1 MPRVF
6 RAGHQYAEIHAFQWK
21 MLRRA
26 LEVLWVQARGEIVS
40 LNRNNLAEAMNS
52 GWGYLHFGMPTKKSE
67 ELDRLRVCYRIL
79 DVNVYQFHDI
89 ESL

>member
-6 RAGHQYAEIHAFQWK
+6 HAGHQYAEIHAFQWK
-21 MLRRA
+21 ILRRA

-40 LNRNNLAEAMNS
+40 LNRNNLAEDMNS
-52 GWGYLHFGMPTKKSE
+52 GWGISPFRYADE
-67 ELDRLRVCYRIL
+67 ELDRLRVYYRIL